1 MDYLYFS
8 LTFTVIHT
16 LSYTIAGAS
25 ALKFS
30 RDLYRGKDRLYD
42 FLRDM
47 DNPDESRHVTVYF
60 LPAQILRGALM
71 SLVFLPI
78 LPLLHGLSFTALFVF
93 MFSAMFILTDLSS
106 ATPFPHNI
114 EGYVYSKKK
123 YLQVSMLPKLY
134 YETAVYSFLFAL
146 GISLLLLYAL

>member
-1 MDYLYFS
+1 MEYLYFI
-8 LTFTVIHT
+8 LAFTVIHT
-16 LSYTIAGAS
+16 VSYTIAGAT

-60 LPAQILRGALM
+60 LPAQILRGLLM

-78 LPLLHGLSFTALFVF
+78 LPLLQDLSFTLLFVF
-93 MFSAMFILTDLSS
+93 IFSAMFILTDLSS

-123 YLQVSMLPKLY
+123 YLQLSMLPKLY
-134 YETAVYSFLFAL
+134 YETAVYSVLVAL
-146 GISLLLLYAL
+146 GVSILVLHLL